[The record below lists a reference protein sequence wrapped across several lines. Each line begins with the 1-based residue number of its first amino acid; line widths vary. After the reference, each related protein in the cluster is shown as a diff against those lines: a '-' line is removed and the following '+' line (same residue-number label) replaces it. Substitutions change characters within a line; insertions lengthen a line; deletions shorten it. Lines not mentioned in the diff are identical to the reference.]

1 MFIKTKTK
9 SNNVSEKYLITG
21 APGWLGNRLVE
32 VMCKE
37 GKDVTCLV
45 LKGMKVDH
53 LEKNGAKIIFGD
65 VTDIDS
71 LLFATTKIDR
81 VIHAVGVIHPKKAS
95 DFYSL
100 NTKGTKN
107 MLEASY
113 QSGVKKFLF
122 VSSNSAQGYNIIKEK
137 PMTEVGPDRPYTD
150 YGKSKWN
157 AEQIV
162 KEYQNTRKLQTVI
175 VRPCWFYG
183 PNPGPIFVELVKH
196 IKKGHP
202 PIFGKGDNLRTMSYI
217 DNTVYGIIK
226 AIDSEKTNGQ
236 TYWFG
241 DEKPYKL
248 SDIYDEIAKNL
259 GIAIKP
265 IKIPWIFCQ
274 IAEKIDQFTGML
286 GQYHRY
292 VHVVGET
299 GHYIWCDTIKAQKD
313 FGYEPKISLQEG
325 MKITINSIKKAGL
338 LDEK

>member
-1 MFIKTKTK
+1 M
-9 SNNVSEKYLITG
+9 SEKYLITG

-45 LKGMKVDH
+45 LKGMKTDH
-53 LEKNGAKIIFGD
+53 LKKLGVKIISGN

-71 LLFATTKIDR
+71 LLSATKEIDK

-100 NTKGTKN
+100 NTIGTKN

-113 QSGVKKFLF
+113 KSRVKKFLF
-122 VSSNSAQGYNIIKEK
+122 VSSNSAQGYNITKEK
-137 PMTEVGPDRPYTD
+137 PMTEAGPDRPYTD
-150 YGKSKWN
+150 YGKSKWK

-162 KEYQNTRKLQTVI
+162 KEYQNSGKMQTVI
-175 VRPCWFYG
+175 IRPCWFYG
-183 PNPGPIFVELVKH
+183 PNPGPIFVELVRH
-196 IKKGHP
+196 VKKGNP
-202 PIFGKGDNLRTMSYI
+202 PIFGNGDNLRTMSYI
-217 DNTVYGIIK
+217 DNTVHGIIR
-226 AIDSEKTNGQ
+226 AIDSDKTNGQ

-248 SDIYDEIAKNL
+248 FDIYNEIAKNL
-259 GIAIKP
+259 EVTIKP
-265 IKIPWIFCQ
+265 IKIPWILCQ
-274 IAEKIDQFTGML
+274 IAEKIDQFTGKL

-292 VHVVGET
+292 VHVMGET
-299 GHYIWCDTIKAQKD
+299 GHYIWCDTTKAQKD

-325 MKITINSIKKAGL
+325 MKITIDSMRSIGL
-338 LDEK
+338 LNEK